1 MSPSTVNIVSISV
14 PVTATVTERGY
25 TGSYAVNASR
35 CAGVATIAAGASSGR
50 YTITG
55 IAAGSCTI
63 TFTDAFSQSVAL
75 PVIVTTTT
83 GTITIG

>member
-1 MSPSTVNIVSISV
+1 MSTSV
-14 PVTATVTERGY
+14 PVTATVTEPGY
-25 TGSYAVNASR
+25 TGTYAVNDTR
-35 CAGVATIAAGASSGR
+35 CAGIATIAAGTSVGR

-55 IAAGSCTI
+55 VSAGSCTI
-63 TFTDAFSQSVAL
+63 TFTDSFLQSVVL